1 MTFHYV
7 CFFIKSVWNTDKNHY
22 YNNIFLEKTSDELP
36 NKKFFY
42 IKYKCYITT
51 ELTFLKKMF
60 IRQANQ
66 KSGIFVS
73 ISTFYLNSLSFNHMH
88 TNTKGGD
95 YCFVISGISKNE
107 AINLIQNIGLTE
119 ISGT

>member
-1 MTFHYV
+1 
-7 CFFIKSVWNTDKNHY
+7 
-22 YNNIFLEKTSDELP
+22 
-36 NKKFFY
+36 
-42 IKYKCYITT
+42 
-51 ELTFLKKMF
+51 
-60 IRQANQ
+60 
-66 KSGIFVS
+66 
-73 ISTFYLNSLSFNHMH
+73 MH